1 MTSFREPNREEIY
14 SKNSIEF
21 LTVTNEFCKF
31 LESIDKYRKAETFTF
46 LQRILPL
53 IYLKAT
59 LLPDVDIIDDTMDLS
74 PLTEE
79 EYNKINE
86 NLSTKF
92 GKDDK
97 YWDIDNQRNFVKE
110 DSIIQISL
118 SEMLSDIYQETK
130 NFVEIFQHGK
140 SDAKQSILFQCR
152 TNFENEWGNKL
163 LSALKVI
170 HSLSYFDIDVKIDV

>member
-21 LTVTNEFCKF
+21 LTVTNEYCKF
-31 LESIDKYRKAETFTF
+31 LENINNYRKAEVFNF
-46 LQRILPL
+46 MQRILPL
-53 IYLKAT
+53 LYIKAV
-59 LLPDVDIIDDTMDLS
+59 LLPDVDIIDDAIELS

-86 NLSTKF
+86 SILEKL

-97 YWDIDNQRNFVKE
+97 YWDIDNQRNFVKDE
-110 DSIIQISL
+110 NINQISL
-118 SEMLSDIYQETK
+118 SELLSDIYQETK
-130 NFVEIFQHGK
+130 NFLEIYQHGK
-140 SDAKQSILFQCR
+140 ADAKQGAIFQCR
-152 TNFENEWGNKL
+152 ANFENDWGSKL

-170 HSLSYFDIDVKIDV
+170 HSLSYYDIDVQISL